1 MTVFAPAL
9 IFWSTD
15 WIAGRNRHGT
25 PRVAMSGRM
34 EKTMTEQKKPIEL
47 FYWPT
52 PNGWKITV
60 MLEELGV
67 PYNVNYV
74 NIGKGDQFKPDFLK
88 ISPNNRMPA
97 IIDPEGPDGTEI
109 SVFESGAIL
118 QYLGRKFDRFYPAD
132 ERGRVAV
139 DQWLMWQM
147 GGLGPMAGQTH
158 HFRVYAPEQVPYAI
172 DRYTNEVNRLY
183 GVMNKQL
190 KDRDYLAGDYSIAD
204 MACIGW
210 AILWERQGQN
220 IEEFPNLEKWVER
233 MRSRPAVE
241 KGLKLGIEKREQ
253 SNPKDKESQKIL
265 FGQKASKQ

>member
-1 MTVFAPAL
+1 
-9 IFWSTD
+9 
-15 WIAGRNRHGT
+15 
-25 PRVAMSGRM
+25 
-34 EKTMTEQKKPIEL
+34 MTEQKKPIEL

-147 GGLGPMAGQTH
+147 ANLGPMLGQNH
-158 HFRVYAPEQVPYAI
+158 HFVTYAPNKIPYAI
-172 DRYTNEVNRLY
+172 DRYVNETSRLY
-183 GVMNKQL
+183 AVLDRQL
-190 KDRDYLAGDYSIAD
+190 EGRAFIVETYSIAD
-204 MACIGW
+204 IACYPWIVPH
-210 AILWERQGQN
+210 ERQLQDLDR
-220 IEEFPNLEKWVER
+220 FPNLRRWFEAIRE
-233 MRSRPAVE
+233 RPATRRAYAR
-241 KGLKLGIEKREQ
+241 GREINDQ
-253 SNPKDKESQKIL
+253 PAMSEEAKKVL
-265 FGQKASKQ
+265 FGQTDAVVRDTQLKASE